1 MLWPRSQDGDGQL
14 GLDELRQALSAVV
27 RRHNFWHLGCILPI
41 VPANHRCGQGDLDG
55 LGTAEQ
61 AWTGAEVDALFAA
74 LDTEGLGRYEYGP
87 RAPES
92 F

>member
-1 MLWPRSQDGDGQL
+1 MRSQDGDGQL
-14 GLDELRQALSAVV
+14 GLDELRQALSAV
-27 RRHNFWHLGCILPI
+27 
-41 VPANHRCGQGDLDG
+41 GDLDG

-74 LDTEGLGRYEYGP
+74 LDTEGLGRYGP

-92 F
+92 L